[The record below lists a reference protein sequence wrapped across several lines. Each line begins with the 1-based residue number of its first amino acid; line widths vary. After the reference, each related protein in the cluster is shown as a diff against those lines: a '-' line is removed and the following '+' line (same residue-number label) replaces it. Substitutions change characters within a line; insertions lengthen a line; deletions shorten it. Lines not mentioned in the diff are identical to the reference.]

1 MNKNQEGVKRYGKL
15 QNIIYGLAV
24 AENVNMIVDKQQDA
38 PELINGL
45 TVSQVFPF
53 LPYVLSF

>member
-15 QNIIYGLAV
+15 QNINGLAV